1 MFKSTSLSS
10 PGGLTD
16 IFGITDYEAHTAL
29 GDIRATRQVLIK
41 LLDILEEL

>member
-16 IFGITDYEAHTAL
+16 ILEITDYEAHTAL
-29 GDIRATRQVLIK
+29 GDVRATKQVLIK
-41 LLDILEEL
+41 LLDILEDL